1 MQQWQLYQVVTRKS
15 WYGKVESRAQALD
28 NNLDSVQAKTEEKLL
43 HDKKM
48 NSSTLFIE
56 QSLISIFL

>member
-43 HDKKM
+43 HDKK
-48 NSSTLFIE
+48 NE
-56 QSLISIFL
+56 